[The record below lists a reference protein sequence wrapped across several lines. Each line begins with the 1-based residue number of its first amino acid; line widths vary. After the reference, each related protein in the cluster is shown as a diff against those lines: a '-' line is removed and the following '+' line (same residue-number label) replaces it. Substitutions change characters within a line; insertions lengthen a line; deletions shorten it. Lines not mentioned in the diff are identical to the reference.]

1 MRNTQEQQ
9 DFAVGSLVKARGREW
24 VALPESEDELLVL
37 RPLGGTEDE
46 VAGIYLPLETVE
58 PATFDLPNPAERG
71 DHRSSLLLRDA
82 VQLGFRSSAGPFRS
96 FARIA
101 VEPRPYQLV
110 PLLMALKLDPVRV
123 LIADDVGIGK
133 TIEASLIAREL
144 LDRGE
149 VDRLA
154 VLCPPQLAGQW
165 QSELRDK
172 FHVEAEQVLP
182 STAKRLERPLRT
194 GESIFERYPYVIVS
208 TDFVKSDRRRDDFL
222 RACPELVIVDEAHTC
237 AESGE
242 GRGAR
247 HQRHRLVSGLA
258 ADESRHMVFVTA
270 TPHSGKEDAFRSLL
284 GFLDPSFMDL
294 PDDLSGPANE
304 RHRRRLAQHLV
315 QRRRA
320 DIRHWMGAETPFP
333 EREEAEEHYTLSPG
347 YRKLFDRVLRYARE
361 KVRDDT
367 GGGVRQRVRWWSAL
381 ALLRSLASSPAA
393 AASTLRN
400 RAAPS
405 ESETVAEADDLGRRT
420 VLDLMED
427 ESQEGNDV
435 APGGLTE
442 EDEEGEEQRERR
454 RLQDMAREAESLYGK
469 PDAKLQQAVKLVSGL
484 VEDGF
489 NPIVFCRF
497 IPTAEYVAAELRKK
511 LKGVEVAAVTGALP
525 PAERE
530 ERVEELGGHDR
541 RVLVA
546 TDCLSEGINLQEHF
560 DAVFHYDLSWNPTR
574 HEQREG
580 RVDRYGQPEDKVR
593 ALTYYGV
600 DNQIDGVVLD
610 VLIRKHKQI
619 RTSLGV
625 SVPVPGDTEEVVE
638 AIFEGLLLREESGSD
653 LSERLPG
660 FDEFF
665 APKKED
671 LYSRWE
677 TVADRE
683 KRSRTMFAQET
694 VKTEEVAREL
704 EAVRSAIGSGEQVER
719 FAKTAFRAHGAVIS
733 ENGNVKIDLSEVPR
747 AVRDAI
753 GSNGTDR
760 IAAKFELPVKSG
772 EVYLSRTHP
781 IIEGLAS
788 HVMDTALDPLG
799 ESEARRC
806 GVTVTSGVERRTT
819 LLLVRYRY
827 HIIASFPGGVE
838 RALLAEDCQLAAF
851 AGPATDPQ
859 WLGSEEAEALLG
871 SRPEGNVP
879 PDRAE
884 YFLKQVIAEGDTL
897 KERLGAAAEE
907 RGEELLEAH
916 RRVRQASRQTGVR
929 HRVEPKLP
937 PDVLGV
943 YVYLPKRG

>member
-1 MRNTQEQQ
+1 MS
-9 DFAVGSLVKARGREW
+9 FAVGALVKARGREW
-24 VALPESEDELLVL
+24 VVLPESEEDLLVL

-46 VAGIYLPLETVE
+46 VAGVYLPLETVE
-58 PATFDLPNPAERG
+58 PATFELPDPTSRG
-71 DHRSSLLLRDA
+71 DYRSSRLLRDA
-82 VQLGFRSSAGPFRS
+82 VRLGFRSSAGPFRS
-96 FARIA
+96 FAKIA

-110 PLLMALKLDPVRV
+110 PLLVALKLDPVRV

-133 TIEASLIAREL
+133 TVEAGLIAREL

-149 VDRLA
+149 ADRLA

-165 QSELRDK
+165 QSELREK
-172 FHVEAEQVLP
+172 FHIEAEQVLP
-182 STAKRLERPLRT
+182 STAKRLERHLRT
-194 GESIFERYPYVIVS
+194 GESIFDRYPYVIVS

-242 GRGAR
+242 GRSAR

-258 ADESRHMVFVTA
+258 ADENRHMFLVTA

-284 GFLDPSFMDL
+284 GFLDPSFLNL
-294 PDDLSGPANE
+294 PEDLSGPANE

-320 DIRHWMGAETPFP
+320 DIRHWMGTETPFP
-333 EREEAEEHYTLSPG
+333 DREEAEESYSLSPE
-347 YRKLFDRVLRYARE
+347 YRRLFDRVLRYARE

-405 ESETVAEADDLGRRT
+405 KSETVAEADELGRRS

-435 APGGLTE
+435 APGGADEQE
-442 EDEEGEEQRERR
+442 ESERKREKEHLR
-454 RLQDMAREAESLYGK
+454 QMAVEAEALYGK
-469 PDAKLQQAVKLVSGL
+469 PDAKLQNAVKLISDL
-484 VEDGF
+484 VKDGF

-497 IPTAEYVAAELRKK
+497 IPTAEYVAEELRKK
-511 LKGVEVAAVTGALP
+511 LKGVAVAAVTGTLP

-530 ERVEELGGHDR
+530 ERVEGLGRHDK

-580 RVDRYGQPEDKVR
+580 RVDRYGQPEDTVR
-593 ALTYYGV
+593 ALTYYGI

-625 SVPVPGDTEEVVE
+625 SVPIPGDTEEVVE
-638 AIFEGLLLREESGSD
+638 AIFEGLLLREESGND
-653 LSERLPG
+653 LSDRLPG

-671 LYSRWE
+671 LYSHWE
-677 TVADRE
+677 SVRDRE
-683 KRSRTMFAQET
+683 KRSRTMFAQES
-694 VKTEEVAREL
+694 VKVEEVAREL
-704 EAVRSAIGSGEQVER
+704 EAVRSAIGGGEEVER
-719 FAKTAFRAHGAVIS
+719 FAKAAFQAHGAHVS
-733 ENGNVKIDLSEVPR
+733 ENGNVKIDLSDVPR
-747 AVRDAI
+747 AVKDAI
-753 GSNGTDR
+753 GANGTDR
-760 IAAKFELPVKSG
+760 IAAKFELPVKDG

-806 GVTVTSGVERRTT
+806 GVTATFYVERRTT

-827 HIIASFPGGVE
+827 HILTSFPSGAE

-851 AGPATDPQ
+851 AGSASDPQ
-859 WLGSEEAEALLG
+859 WLDSEEAEALLEAKA
-871 SRPEGNVP
+871 EGNVP

-884 YFLKQVIAEGDTL
+884 YFLKQVIAEGASL